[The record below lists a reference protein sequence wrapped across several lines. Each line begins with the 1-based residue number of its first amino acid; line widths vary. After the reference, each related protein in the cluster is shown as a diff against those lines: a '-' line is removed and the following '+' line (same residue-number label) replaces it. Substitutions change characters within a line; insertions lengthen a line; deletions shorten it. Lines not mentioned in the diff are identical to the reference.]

1 MNDEQKPLVSII
13 MNCYNSDRFLNQAI
27 DSIYEQS
34 YQNWE
39 IIFWDNASTDESAG
53 IALSYTEKLKYYV
66 SKNTTSLGEARVLAV
81 NQSKGEYLAF
91 LDCDDLWSPQKLE
104 KQMKVILKNKKNV
117 GLIYSLCDVVS
128 ENGTK
133 IGQIPSKSELY
144 SGMSVFDELVKK
156 NFIPFVSVLVSR
168 SKYLEVGG
176 FQINYKNSTDYDLFL
191 KLSYNYEVLVIDEVL
206 CKYRE
211 HSQNLSHS
219 QYVVAAEESI
229 ASVARFLPDKRAVE
243 SLKYQYSELIIA
255 NLKEKNFSMA
265 FSLFMKHINC
275 FGLIFSR
282 ICRKVKASL
291 NE

>member
-39 IIFWDNASTDESAG
+39 IIFWDNASTDKSAG

-81 NQSKGEYLAF
+81 SQSKGEYLAF

-176 FQINYKNSTDYDLFL
+176 FPINYKNSTDYDLFL

-211 HSQNLSHS
+211 HSKNLSHR
-219 QYVVAAEESI
+219 QYVIAAEESI
-229 ASVARFLPDKRAVE
+229 NSVSSFLPDDRAVE
-243 SLKYQYSELIIA
+243 GLRYQNIELAIA
-255 NLKEKNFSMA
+255 SIKEKNFFMA
-265 FSLFMKHINC
+265 ISLLLRHG
-275 FGLIFSR
+275 GLGKVFSR
-282 ICRKVKASL
+282 IFNKIRSH
-291 NE
+291 